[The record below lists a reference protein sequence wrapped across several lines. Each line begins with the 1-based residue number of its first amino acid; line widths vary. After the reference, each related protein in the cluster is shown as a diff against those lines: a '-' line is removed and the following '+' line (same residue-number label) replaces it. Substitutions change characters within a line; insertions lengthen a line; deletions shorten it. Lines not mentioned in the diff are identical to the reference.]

1 MNYNFNLAISPC
13 PNDTFIAY
21 ALIHNKV
28 KLEGINIDVRFLDIE
43 NLNQLAISN
52 NIDIVKISTAIIP
65 KIQSSYK
72 ILNSGAALGHNCGPK
87 VIVKS
92 PSLILESKSII
103 GMPGMHTSANQLF
116 VRYFGLNYKFHQMI
130 FSEIE
135 NSVLN
140 NLVQA
145 GVIIHENRFTFKDNG
160 LHELCDLGEKWHQ
173 ETKLPLPL
181 GCFAISN
188 KIPNE
193 IQTKIDQ
200 ALSESIK
207 YAFANYDEVMKF
219 VKKHAQTMSE
229 EIARKHIDLYV
240 TDESICL
247 SKIGKQSILKFIDK
261 PNMENSSTFD
271 DQNLFV

>member
-28 KLEGINIDVRFLDIE
+28 KLEGINIDVRYLDIE

-92 PSLILESKSII
+92 PSIILESKSII

-140 NLVQA
+140 NLAQA

-200 ALSESIK
+200 ALSKSIK